1 LPDPVGSLGQVQP
14 IRRISQLSV
23 AGIVLLA
30 TACTG
35 SPHRPAPTTSAARTS
50 ASSSSA
56 TPSASPTAIPASIEF
71 SDCSTQFQ
79 AAINNAKAKTMN
91 FSCGKL
97 TVPLD
102 YRQPTG
108 SSTQLFVVRIHS
120 KGQRPADRIGSLLVN
135 PGGPGGSGVN
145 LAAGLVGALSDAIFA
160 RFDLVGFDPRGVGL
174 SGPLQC
180 ISDKQKDQLAAADPD
195 PRTAAGRASARQ
207 SAQAVVR
214 GCVAKYG
221 SALGHYNTE
230 ETAHDMDL
238 IRQAVGDSKLNYL
251 GFSYGTRLGAAYAH
265 QFPTR
270 IRAAVL
276 DGAVDP
282 VADELT
288 TDERQTK
295 AFEDAFD
302 QFAADCLAR
311 PACAALGAPRA
322 TVEALIAAA
331 DRTPIKSSKK
341 GETRTATGGIVTLGV
356 LSALYDQS
364 QWPTLGNALVAAR
377 RGDSAGLFALADN
390 YLERDPS
397 TGHYSNILDANLAI
411 NCNDSTLK
419 VTDALVAARA
429 AQWVAKYPIFGRN
442 AVSSLYSCYSWPAS
456 GHPLPPAS
464 APGAPPILVIGTVH
478 DPATP
483 YAAAGVLAKALG
495 SGKLLSWD
503 GEGHTAYPKTACI
516 RAKVDGYLISD
527 VVPTGASCPRS

>member
-1 LPDPVGSLGQVQP
+1 VQP
-14 IRRISQLSV
+14 IRRITRLSL

-30 TACTG
+30 VGCTG
-35 SPHRPAPTTSAARTS
+35 SPHHPAPTTSTARTS
-50 ASSSSA
+50 ASSESA
-56 TPSASPTAIPASIEF
+56 TPSASASAPPVSIDF
-71 SDCSTQFQ
+71 SDCSTQFR
-79 AAINNAKAKTMN
+79 AAINNAKAKTME

-108 SSTQLFVVRIHS
+108 SSTQLFVVKIHS
-120 KGQRPADRIGSLLVN
+120 KSQRPADRIGSLLVN

-145 LAAGLVGALSDAIFA
+145 LAAGLVGALSDQIFA

-195 PRTAAGRASARQ
+195 PRTPAGRAIARQ
-207 SAQAVVR
+207 LAQTVVT
-214 GCVAKYG
+214 GCTTKYG
-221 SALGHYNTE
+221 SALAHYNTE

-238 IRQAVGDSKLNYL
+238 IRQAVGDKKLNYL

-265 QFPTR
+265 QFPTH

-282 VADELT
+282 VASELT
-288 TDERQTK
+288 TDERQVK

-302 QFAADCLAR
+302 QFAADCLSR
-311 PACAALGAPRA
+311 SACAPLNNPRGA
-322 TVEALIAAA
+322 VEALIAAA
-331 DRTPIKSSKK
+331 DKNPITSSRK
-341 GETRTATGGIVTLGV
+341 GETRKATGGIVTIGV

-364 QWPTLGNALVAAR
+364 QWPALGNALLAAQH
-377 RGDSAGLFALADN
+377 GDSAGLFSLADN

-397 TGHYSNILDANLAI
+397 TGHYSNIQDANLAI

-442 AVSSLYSCYSWPAS
+442 AVASLYSCYSWPAS

-495 SGKLLSWD
+495 SGRLLSWD

-516 RAKVDGYLISD
+516 RTKVDSYLIRD